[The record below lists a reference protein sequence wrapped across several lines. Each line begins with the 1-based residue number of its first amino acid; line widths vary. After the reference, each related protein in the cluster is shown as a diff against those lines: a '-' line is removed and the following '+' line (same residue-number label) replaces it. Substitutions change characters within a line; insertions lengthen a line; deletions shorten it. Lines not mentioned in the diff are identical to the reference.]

1 MTALHMAQKEVTYT
15 GEQGQRAL
23 MDREQR
29 DSREEVT
36 WQMQNGTFEK
46 Y

>member
-1 MTALHMAQKEVTYT
+1 MTALHMAQKEMTHT
-15 GEQGQRAL
+15 EEQGQRAL
-23 MDREQR
+23 TDKEKRGLRQ
-29 DSREEVT
+29 EVT